1 MKSVEGWQKKKIYA
15 IANTLGYVDRK
26 DKDNDVL
33 HMIVYAQTGKESVK
47 DLTHTEANLIIKY
60 LEQKQSHMSVESVS
74 QGQKKKIWAL
84 MYRLKE
90 LDELPNTTPVGE
102 RLAGI
107 IERQFEVKSTPQ
119 RLFTYLDREDG
130 NKLIEILKHYIE
142 TAESRQKT
150 TVYGHMLN

>member
-1 MKSVEGWQKKKIYA
+1 MKSVQGWQKKKIYA
-15 IANTLGYVDRK
+15 IANALGYVDSK
-26 DKDNDVL
+26 DKENDVL

-47 DLTHTEANLIIKY
+47 DLTHNEAELIIAY
-60 LEQKQSHMSVESVS
+60 LEQKQSHMSVESMS

-90 LDELPNTTPVGE
+90 LDEIEDTTPVGE

-107 IERQFEVKSTPQ
+107 IKRQFDVKSTPQ

-142 TAESRQKT
+142 SAESRRPA
-150 TVYGHMLN
+150 GHMMN